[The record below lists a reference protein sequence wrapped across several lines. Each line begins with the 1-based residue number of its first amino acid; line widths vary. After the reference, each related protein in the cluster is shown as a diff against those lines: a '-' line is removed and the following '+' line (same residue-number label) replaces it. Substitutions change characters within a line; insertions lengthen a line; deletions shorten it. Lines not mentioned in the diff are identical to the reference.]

1 MISRTFV
8 ERPRFAFVVSIII
21 TIAGLLAIV
30 SLPVAQLPDIVP
42 PQVGLITAY
51 PGADPDVVVAT
62 VAQPIE
68 QQMSGVDNALYYQST
83 IGSDG
88 SYSLT
93 ATFAPGTDPDI
104 NTVNVQTRAQLALPI
119 LPTAVQRQG
128 LNVRKKSTDQIQI
141 IAITSPKGTHDQLFL
156 NNYAVINIIDPLLRL
171 RGVGDAALQGELD
184 YSLRIWLDPERL
196 NGFQLTPN
204 DVITA
209 IQNQNVQAAIGRI
222 GSAPLPQFQQ
232 IQLNV
237 KAVGRLTR
245 PEEFEA
251 IVVRANPDGSFV
263 RVKDI
268 GRAELGSK
276 SLDRYTRINGAP
288 GAAIAIYQAP
298 GANAVDLA
306 ARVRARM
313 EELKKAFPDDLDYDM
328 FYDASVFVKST
339 IHELVNTLLIAFA
352 LVAVVVFLFLGR
364 FRTTMIPII
373 AVPVSIIGTF
383 AIMLAVG
390 YSANIV
396 TLLALVLAIGIVV
409 DDAIVVVENVERVIE
424 EEPEL
429 SIKDA
434 TLKAMRE
441 ITNPIIAVT
450 MVLLSVF
457 VPVAF
462 LPGITGTLFRQF
474 AVVVSAAMVISAINA
489 LTLSPAL
496 CSLLL
501 THGKARRGP
510 MARVMGAID
519 DLRDGYVW
527 VVRRLVRYA
536 VFGIVAVVAV
546 GLGAAGLFRI
556 TQPGFLPTDDQ
567 GAFYAAM
574 RLPEGASSNRT
585 EDLVRQAEKILSSAP
600 GVESV
605 MSVIGL
611 NYIDYVPQ
619 SNSAHFNIRLKPF
632 RERTR
637 PSENV
642 VAIIEHVRPQLAAIE
657 GAVAFPYNRTPVHG
671 LGTAGGF
678 QYVLEALQGQSPAD
692 LAAVTRALVVAANQ
706 QPELAGIFSTFSADT
721 PQIFLD
727 IDRNKAQV
735 LGVKV
740 SDVFDALLATFG
752 SVYVND
758 FNVFGRSWQVNIQAD
773 ARFRGRIDDLY
784 RIYVRGTGGSMV
796 PIRAVAEAKLV
807 QGAQTIVRYNGFPAS
822 MINGTARQGF
832 SSGDAL
838 RAMERVSAETLPP
851 GYSFEWT
858 GTAYQERLA
867 GGQTGIIL
875 GLAVLFAYLFLVVLY
890 ESWNV
895 PLPVL
900 LSVSVG
906 VLGAIA
912 AVAWAGLAFDV
923 YAQIGLVVLVALAA
937 KNGILIVEFAVEQ
950 RRHGKSIEA
959 AAIEGAR
966 LRFRPVA
973 MTSFAFILGLVP
985 LVIAGGAGALSRQ
998 AIGTPV
1004 FGGMLAAAVFGI
1016 FVIPMLYVVFQ
1027 TLRERTHRKVAATER
1042 AIEQA
1047 VEALEE
1053 KGSKP

>member
-1 MISRTFV
+1 MISKVFV

-68 QQMSGVDNALYYQST
+68 QQMSGVDNALYFQST

-104 NTVNVQTRAQLALPI
+104 ATVNVQTRAQLAQPI
-119 LPTAVQRQG
+119 LPPAVQRQG

-141 IAITSPKGTHDQLFL
+141 ISIISPKGTHDQLFL

-184 YSLRIWLDPERL
+184 YSMRIWVDPDRL
-196 NGFQLTPN
+196 NALQLTPG
-204 DVITA
+204 DIVTA
-209 IQNQNVQAAIGRI
+209 VQNQNVQAALGRI
-222 GSAPLPQFQQ
+222 GAAPLPQFQQ
-232 IQLNV
+232 IQINV
-237 KAVGRLTR
+237 KALGRLTR
-245 PEEFEA
+245 PEDFAA

-263 RVKDI
+263 RIRDV
-268 GRAELGSK
+268 GRVELGSK

-288 GAAIAIYQAP
+288 GGAIAIYQAP

-313 EELKKAFPDDLDYDM
+313 EELKKAFPEDLDYQM

-339 IHELVNTLLIAFA
+339 IRELVNTLLIAFA
-352 LVAVVVFLFLGR
+352 LVALVVFLFLGR
-364 FRTTMIPII
+364 FRTTMIPIV

-383 AIMLAVG
+383 AVMLAVG

-396 TLLALVLAIGIVV
+396 TLMALVLAIGIVV

-429 SIKDA
+429 SIKEA

-450 MVLLSVF
+450 LVLLSVF

-489 LTLSPAL
+489 LTLSPVL

-501 THGKARRGP
+501 KHGTARRGP
-510 MARVMGAID
+510 MAKIMGRVKGTID
-519 DLRDGYVW
+519 GMRDGYVF
-527 VVRRLVRYA
+527 VVKRLVRYA
-536 VFGIVAVVAV
+536 IFGIVAVVAV
-546 GLGAAGLFRI
+546 GAGAAGLFRV

-574 RLPEGASSNRT
+574 RLPEGVSTNRT
-585 EDLVRQAEKILSSAP
+585 EELVKQAEKILSSAP

-611 NYIDYVPQ
+611 NYLDYVPQ

-632 RERTR
+632 HERTK

-642 VAIIEHVRPQLAAIE
+642 VAIIEHVRPQLAAIQ

-706 QPELAGIFSTFSADT
+706 QPELAGIFSTFTADT
-721 PQIFLD
+721 PQIFLE

-735 LGVKV
+735 LGVQV
-740 SDVFDALLATFG
+740 SDVFDALLGTFG
-752 SVYVND
+752 SIYIND

-784 RIYVRGTGGSMV
+784 RVYVRGTGGSMV
-796 PIRAVAEAKLV
+796 PIRALADAKLV

-822 MINGTARQGF
+822 MINGTARHGF
-832 SSGDAL
+832 SSGDAI

-851 GYSFEWT
+851 GYGFEWT
-858 GTAYQERLA
+858 GTAYQEKLA

-912 AVAWAGLAFDV
+912 AVAWSGLAFDV

-937 KNGILIVEFAVEQ
+937 KNGILIVEFAVHQ
-950 RRHGKSIEA
+950 RKTGKSIEE

-966 LRFRPVA
+966 LRFRPVM

-985 LVIAGGAGALSRQ
+985 LVIADGAGALSRQ

-1004 FGGMLAAAVFGI
+1004 FGGMLAAALVGI
-1016 FVIPMLYVVFQ
+1016 FIIPMLYVVFQ
-1027 TLRERTHRKVAATER
+1027 TLRERTHREVVIAER
-1042 AIEQA
+1042 AVERIER
-1047 VEALEE
+1047 EA
-1053 KGSKP
+1053 SKP

>member
-1 MISRTFV
+1 MISRIFV
-8 ERPRFAFVVSIII
+8 ERPRSAFVVSIII
-21 TIAGLLAIV
+21 TIAGALAV
-30 SLPVAQLPDIVP
+30 ASLPVAQLPDIVP
-42 PQVGLITAY
+42 PQVGLNATY
-51 PGADPDVVVAT
+51 TGADPEVIVAT

-104 NTVNVQTRAQLALPI
+104 DVVNVQIRSQLAAPI
-119 LPTAVQRQG
+119 LPSAVQRQG
-128 LNVRKKSTDQIQI
+128 LNVKKKSTDQIQI
-141 IAITSPKGTHDQLFL
+141 ITLTAPRKTHDALFL

-171 RGVGDAALQGELD
+171 RGIGDVVLQGELD
-184 YSLRIWLDPERL
+184 YSMRVWLDPDRL
-196 NGFQLTPN
+196 NALQLTPN

-209 IQNQNVQAAIGRI
+209 VQNQNVQAAIGRV

-232 IQLNV
+232 IQLTV
-237 KAVGRLTR
+237 KALGRLTR

-251 IVVRANPDGSFV
+251 IVVRANADGSVV
-263 RVKDI
+263 RIRDV
-268 GRAELGSK
+268 GRAELGAK
-276 SLDRYTRINGAP
+276 ALDRYSRQDGAP
-288 GAAIAIYQAP
+288 AAAIAIYQAP

-306 ARVRARM
+306 DRVRARM
-313 EELKKAFPDDLDYDM
+313 KELSKAFPDDVQYEM
-328 FYDASVFVKST
+328 FYDASVFVKAT
-339 IHELVNTLLIAFA
+339 IRELINTLLIAFA
-352 LVAVVVFLFLGR
+352 LVALVVFLFLGR
-364 FRTTMIPII
+364 LRTTLIPVI
-373 AVPVSIIGTF
+373 AVPVSIVGTF
-383 AIMLAVG
+383 AVMQAVG
-390 YSANIV
+390 YSANMV
-396 TLLALVLAIGIVV
+396 TLMALVLAIGIVV

-450 MVLLSVF
+450 LVLLSVF

-462 LPGITGTLFRQF
+462 LPGITGTIFRQF

-501 THGKARRGP
+501 THGTVRRGL
-510 MARVMGAID
+510 MGRLMGAID
-519 DLRDGYVW
+519 GARDGYVW
-527 VVRRLVRYA
+527 IVRRLVRFA
-536 VFGIVAVVAV
+536 AFSIVAVIAV
-546 GLGAAGLFRI
+546 GAGAAGLFRV
-556 TQPGFLPTDDQ
+556 TEPGFLPTDDQ

-574 RLPEGASSNRT
+574 RLPEGASTNRT
-585 EDLVRQAEKILSSAP
+585 EELVAQAEAILRAAP

-605 MSVIGL
+605 LSVVGL
-611 NYIDYVPQ
+611 NYIDYVSQ
-619 SNSAHFNIRLKPF
+619 SNSAHFNVRLKPF
-632 RERTR
+632 RERTE

-642 VAIIEHVRPQLAAIE
+642 VAIIAHVRPLLAAIQ

-678 QYVLEALQGQSPAD
+678 QYVLEALQGQTPAE
-692 LAAVTRALVVAANQ
+692 LAAVTRALVIAANQ
-706 QPELAGIFSTFSADT
+706 QPELTGIFSTYAADT
-721 PQIFLD
+721 PQIFLE

-752 SVYVND
+752 TVYVND
-758 FNVFGRSWQVNIQAD
+758 FNQFGRTWQVNVQAD
-773 ARFRGRIDDLY
+773 AQFRGRIDDLY
-784 RIYVRGTGGSMV
+784 RIYVRGSGGGMV

-822 MINGTARQGF
+822 MINGTARHGF
-832 SSGDAL
+832 SSGQAIA
-838 RAMERVSAETLPP
+838 AMERVSAETLPP
-851 GYSFEWT
+851 GYGFEWT
-858 GTAYQERLA
+858 GTAFQEKQA

-906 VLGAIA
+906 VLGAIF
-912 AVAWAGLAFDV
+912 AVWISGLEFDV

-950 RRHGKSIEA
+950 RRRGKSIQE

-985 LVIAGGAGALSRQ
+985 LVVAQGAGALSRQ

-1004 FGGMLAAAVFGI
+1004 FGGMLAAALLGI
-1016 FVIPMLYVVFQ
+1016 FVIPALYVVFQ
-1027 TLRERTHRKVAATER
+1027 TLRERTHRRVVAAEK
-1042 AIEQA
+1042 A
-1047 VEALEE
+1047 VEAAVEAVE
-1053 KGSKP
+1053 GKS